1 MIKNDFEKYNSDD
14 WLKKEIEREKRV
26 SAWDFDEGHKVR
38 YEHEE
43 NCDARNNA
51 QEHEIRHSMRMP
63 VEARRIENNPS
74 RNNPTWFVIDL
85 ILFIVLT
92 GFHAY
97 LESRFHFTRDS
108 GAVFFLSF
116 MLLNP
121 VVIIY
126 LIMKKRLMPNLY
138 YIITFLIALAIEI
151 MWLVIN
157 LRFVYYIF

>member
-1 MIKNDFEKYNSDD
+1 MIKNDFEKLNSDD
-14 WLKKEIEREKRV
+14 WLRKEIEREKRV

-43 NCDARNNA
+43 NCDVKSNA
-51 QEHEIRHSMRMP
+51 LEHEIRHSMRRP
-63 VEARRIENNPS
+63 IEVRKIENNPG

-85 ILFIVLT
+85 LLFIVLV

-97 LESRFHFTRDS
+97 LAARYHFTRNS

-121 VVIIY
+121 VVLIF
-126 LIMKKRLMPNLY
+126 LIMKRRLMPNLY
-138 YIITFLIALAIEI
+138 YMITFFIALAIELQWI
-151 MWLVIN
+151 LMN
-157 LRFVYYIF
+157 LRFMYIIF